1 MEQRSISLC
10 DTFPFI
16 RYAKD
21 IYLPGSTRSLEVVT
35 YDHRLFYV
43 IAGHGTV
50 EIEGSSYDL
59 SPGVVLYW
67 MSGTPYRIQA
77 AAENV
82 LHLISVNFDFTH
94 DHEDIAQYLP
104 MAQPQEYIPAKC
116 TENFVFCD
124 AERLN
129 SPIIL
134 CGLLEILPYLRS
146 IVEETAAPKSFSY
159 FQRSNLMRVVLV
171 HLCRAASQRQPLRS
185 SSVSAASILEYIH
198 SHYAEDLSNKMLA
211 ELFNYHPNY
220 ISQLIAEQTGTP
232 LHQYIVKL
240 RVHQALYL
248 LQNTELPINE
258 IACQVGYKNTSYFS
272 HYFKQCTGHSPREY
286 RIK

>member
-104 MAQPQEYIPAKC
+104 MPQPQEYIPAKY

-146 IVEETAAPKSFSY
+146 IVEETAAPKSFSS
-159 FQRSNLMRVVLV
+159 FQRSNLMQVVLVVLV
-171 HLCRAASQRQPLRS
+171 HLCRAASQ
-185 SSVSAASILEYIH
+185 
-198 SHYAEDLSNKMLA
+198 
-211 ELFNYHPNY
+211 
-220 ISQLIAEQTGTP
+220 
-232 LHQYIVKL
+232 
-240 RVHQALYL
+240 
-248 LQNTELPINE
+248 
-258 IACQVGYKNTSYFS
+258 
-272 HYFKQCTGHSPREY
+272 
-286 RIK
+286 